1 MKSRRNF
8 VVAILLV
15 AIMCIGVGFAAISSK
30 LGLKGT
36 VTYKPAFSIEWQEGS
51 AKLDNVAL
59 ESTIGDTQF
68 DEDTVSTLQFTIDT
82 TSWNVNDPHKIT
94 AVIANK
100 SKYNATNI
108 TVSTV
113 TYGDNNGYYE
123 VDVADVADIAA
134 GATGTVTI
142 TITLTEYPQVDDDYE
157 VTFTFSVTA
166 EQDV

>member
-15 AIMCIGVGFAAISSK
+15 AIMCIGVGFAAMTSVINGTGTITYNPTFNIEWTENVTGASDVVVSTDAHENDTLAFTVDTSDMAK
-30 LGLKGT
+30 NATTT
-36 VTYKPAFSIEWQEGS
+36 VTA
-51 AKLDNVAL
+51 
-59 ESTIGDTQF
+59 
-68 DEDTVSTLQFTIDT
+68 TVK
-82 TSWNVNDPHKIT
+82 NN
-94 AVIANK
+94 
-100 SKYNATNI
+100 SKYDATNI